1 MRRWGRVEARR
12 GWRWGAG
19 GGEARVEADMRGRV
33 VGGMGQRLGVLA
45 VGFFLMAPEVAED
58 GAVGA
63 EVFKASFGGYPTLV
77 QNIDIVESR

>member
-19 GGEARVEADMRGRV
+19 MRGRV

-77 QNIDIVESR
+77 QYIDIVESR